1 MQVRLG
7 LFTTANQKREERRN
21 IVKYCLAHMCDQNLI
36 FYNVAIKDFF
46 FSSASSERSNIK
58 DNIRIKSL
66 VIQENNIYEDA
77 AEFLSNIIAVK
88 WDEGDQEGRLPHLE
102 SLEFTCKLCPDY
114 SRKLGRVKRA
124 NEGGLKKIFKIREQF
139 AEHLA
144 DTHPSAHQTLGS
156 RLNIAPAKIKA
167 LLIEALNPN
176 LYDVWTKMAKL
187 HSQ

>member
-1 MQVRLG
+1 M
-7 LFTTANQKREERRN
+7 
-21 IVKYCLAHMCDQNLI
+21 
-36 FYNVAIKDFF
+36 
-46 FSSASSERSNIK
+46 
-58 DNIRIKSL
+58 
-66 VIQENNIYEDA
+66 IQENNIYEETAD
-77 AEFLSNIIAVK
+77 FLSDIVAVK
-88 WDEGDQEGRLPHLE
+88 WEEGDHYDQGG

-114 SRKLGRVKRA
+114 SRKVGRRVKRA
-124 NEGGLKKIFKIREQF
+124 NERGLKTIFKIREQF

-156 RLNIAPAKIKA
+156 RLDIAPANIKA